1 MLPVTVRMHNH
12 HFGPTG
18 VPRPQMCG
26 DAQSEFDLG
35 RSSSGPKFIWQ
46 SGALTESKESWGD
59 DHAHSQRREK
69 IRREIEGRLRRV
81 CPEYLEEER
90 RQLAEEM
97 AERQLSGERRENRIL
112 G

>member
-1 MLPVTVRMHNH
+1 MIT
-12 HFGPTG
+12 
-18 VPRPQMCG
+18 
-26 DAQSEFDLG
+26 
-35 RSSSGPKFIWQ
+35 
-46 SGALTESKESWGD
+46 LTLS
-59 DHAHSQRREK
+59 AEK
-69 IRREIEGRLRRV
+69 IRRDIEGRLRRV